1 MRCAHRREGILTH
14 YLPLYF
20 PEAERF
26 HRSSRTDW
34 FLAFLVDF
42 PSTHMITAMAKES
55 FVEAAWP
62 ILGGRVGKSE
72 LLSDIY
78 ETSKA
83 SVALPVLP
91 DSEAIRMFRLVLA
104 EWRSLTR
111 QRNEIEDRAVSKI
124 DVEIA
129 NGIAVPSRM
138 IRYPSCLTAVS

>member
-1 MRCAHRREGILTH
+1 
-14 YLPLYF
+14 
-20 PEAERF
+20 
-26 HRSSRTDW
+26 
-34 FLAFLVDF
+34 
-42 PSTHMITAMAKES
+42 MAKES

-83 SVALPVLP
+83 SVALPVPP

-111 QRNEIEDRAVSKI
+111 QRNEFEDRAVSKI